1 MINKDTLLTIN
12 ILAPVVERWKK
23 ILGLSGWDLSLAIVS
38 DESMKSRIAKF
49 NEDESAKDD
58 GEIVLGCVTHC
69 YPVEQCATVQF
80 MREAPRHF
88 GTMVNLDT
96 LVCHE
101 LIHVLVRAEFDR
113 LPKAAQKS
121 KRLDELEE
129 FIADRFSYIM
139 YKAIGGSLGRSNTG
153 SDGGFFR

>member
-1 MINKDTLLTIN
+1 MIRKETHLTIG
-12 ILAPVVERWKK
+12 ILSPVVEKWKK
-23 ILGLSGWDLSLAIVS
+23 ILGLAGWDLSLAIVS
-38 DESMKSRIAKF
+38 DESMKARIATYNDEPTDKF
-49 NEDESAKDD
+49 DD
-58 GEIVLGCVTHC
+58 EIVLGCVTHC

-80 MREAPRHF
+80 MREAPKHF
-88 GTMVNLDT
+88 GTMINLDT

-121 KRLDELEE
+121 KRLNELEE

-139 YKAIGGSLGRSNTG
+139 TKAIGETYPKKT
-153 SDGGFFR
+153 GGFFDNS

>member
-1 MINKDTLLTIN
+1 MINKETLLTIG
-12 ILAPVVERWKK
+12 ILSPVVEKWKK
-23 ILGLSGWDLSLAIVS
+23 ILGLAGWDLSLAICS
-38 DESMKSRIAKF
+38 EESMKNRIATF
-49 NEDESAKDD
+49 NGDPIDKNDD
-58 GEIVLGCVTHC
+58 EIVLGCVTHC

-80 MREAPRHF
+80 IREAPKHF
-88 GTMVNLDT
+88 GNMINLDT

-121 KRLDELEE
+121 KKLGELEE

-139 YKAIGGSLGRSNTG
+139 TKAIGQTYPDNGGS
-153 SDGGFFR
+153 FFR